1 MSTQAAL
8 LVNGLVEYQCN
19 GLVAHRGQ
27 LICKEK
33 KNARFIP
40 VPMCSLYL
48 FSHSAHVQSKK
59 RPLDENRCFESSQA
73 KIKMEKLTAKQVPEF
88 KITESALMNTSI
100 NHMRREEIH

>member
-1 MSTQAAL
+1 MGWLNTSVTGWL
-8 LVNGLVEYQCN
+8 LIEASSFVK
-19 GLVAHRGQ
+19 R
-27 LICKEK
+27 K

-48 FSHSAHVQSKK
+48 FSHSAHMQSKK

-73 KIKMEKLTAKQVPEF
+73 KIKMEKLTAKQVLEF